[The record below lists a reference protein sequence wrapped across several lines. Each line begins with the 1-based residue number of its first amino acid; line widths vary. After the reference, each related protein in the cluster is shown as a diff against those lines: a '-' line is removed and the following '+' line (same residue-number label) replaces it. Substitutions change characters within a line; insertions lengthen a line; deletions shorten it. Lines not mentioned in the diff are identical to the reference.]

1 MSARV
6 VVHAGRILDEAPL
19 GWGQLRIFVLCSFV
33 GLLDGVDTQS
43 IGIAARPMAAD
54 LSIAIANFGPLFAAT
69 LLGAAIGA
77 VAIGALADR
86 FGRKRLMIVAT
97 VMFGCFTLLT
107 ARAPSMATLL
117 PCRFAAGVGL
127 GGAVPC
133 FLSLGTEYAPLRWRQ
148 AVTAAL
154 WTGFPLGGMLGAL
167 LDTRLLVSY
176 SWRSL
181 FYVGGAVP
189 LILAAC
195 LALWVPESVRYL
207 VGKGMH
213 QRVSVILGT
222 LRPRLTLPFDARFT
236 MEAEYASAVG
246 LRALFEGAM
255 GRATTLLWIGCALL
269 FGTLAM
275 LVLWTPSLL
284 GQVGLSVPQTAA
296 VIAFYN
302 LGGLLGT
309 GASALLVKRFGTG
322 ALVPALVLGGLSSG
336 FLGAVRG
343 FSEPAWLLTLAGLFL
358 GASAGTAISWAGSL
372 YPAQVRSAGIGG
384 AMGAGRLG
392 QFAGPLAVGV
402 LVGMHWPVKAIFAAI
417 AVAPMLAAIAMACV
431 GFNVRHL
438 KIRGATYRQRES
450 TLSAP

>member
-1 MSARV
+1 M
-6 VVHAGRILDEAPL
+6 GTINDPL
-19 GWGQLRIFVLCSFV
+19 A
-33 GLLDGVDTQS
+33 DTQS
-43 IGIAARPMAAD
+43 IGIAARPMATD
-54 LSIAIANFGPLFAAT
+54 LSIALADFGLLFAAT
-69 LLGAAIGA
+69 LLGAALGA

-107 ARAPSMATLL
+107 ARAPSMVTLL
-117 PCRFAAGVGL
+117 PCRFVAGVGL

-167 LDTRLLVSY
+167 LDTRLLASY

-195 LALWVPESVRYL
+195 LALWVPESLRYL
-207 VGKGMH
+207 VGKGM
-213 QRVSVILGT
+213 QARVSAILRALG
-222 LRPRLTLPFDARFT
+222 PRSTLPFDARFT
-236 MEAEYASAVG
+236 LELEYASAVG
-246 LRALFEGAM
+246 LRVLFEGVM
-255 GRATTLLWIGCALL
+255 GRATTLLWIGCALM

-284 GQVGLSVPQTAA
+284 AQVGLSVPQTAA

-322 ALVPALVLGGLSSG
+322 VLVPALLLGGLSSG
-336 FLGAVRG
+336 FLGEVRG
-343 FSEPAWLLTLAGLFL
+343 FSGPAWLLTLAG
-358 GASAGTAISWAGSL
+358 SL
-372 YPAQVRSAGIGG
+372 YPAQARSAGIGG

-392 QFAGPLAVGV
+392 QFAGPLLVGG

-417 AVAPMLAAIAMACV
+417 AAVPMLAAIAMACV
-431 GFNVRHL
+431 GSGVGG
-438 KIRGATYRQRES
+438 RGEGLSSPVTGGAIGKSVLTAPQR
-450 TLSAP
+450 SAYDGCRLQKVV